1 LKPCNA
7 VARIFCVA
15 SKVDKCSLDAYICH
29 SFEQKINQPQEDKAT
44 MAEHN
49 QPEKGNISIHTE
61 NIFPI
66 IKKWLYSEKEI
77 FLRELVSNAVDA
89 ITKLQ
94 HVNLVEGLQLSEDYV
109 VDISIDKDAG
119 TLTIKDNGI
128 GMTADEI
135 RKYIN
140 QVAFSSAEEFVQ
152 KFKGLDDKNQIIG
165 HFGLGFYS
173 SFMVADK
180 VEIRSLSYQK
190 DAAGAHWTCEGST
203 SYELEE
209 IDKQDRGTEIILH
222 LEADEKEFLEEA
234 KVREV
239 VKKHCNFL
247 PVKITLAGKQVNDS
261 APLWNQSA
269 SEVTEEQYKEF
280 YGKLY
285 PMAEEPLFWI
295 HLNVDFPFNLKGILY
310 FPRLTTEFDVA
321 KSHIK
326 LFCSQVFVSDNC
338 PELIPEFLTP
348 LQGCLDAAD
357 LPLNVSRSYLQ
368 NEPQVR
374 KIREVITSRVA
385 SKICDLARHDREAFS
400 KIWDDIHTFVKY
412 GMLRDDKFYDKVKDQ
427 VIFRTTDD
435 CKYATLNEYLMRA
448 AAKHDKKV
456 YYANDEAAQATYI
469 KLFKSQGMEILLL
482 DAMIDSHFIQF
493 LETKN
498 SDVKFERVDSDLT
511 ENLLEEDR
519 KIELAGPDEQKLQS
533 AQVTELFEA
542 SLKATGLT
550 VRVES
555 LKDDSVSGMI
565 LLAEQTR
572 RFKEMT
578 RMMGQDGEMPD
589 MFAEH
594 TLMVNLKSPVVQNIV
609 KLQEAKRDEDAT
621 MLAEQVYDLA
631 MLSQRSFDKDRM
643 EAFLARSNKIL
654 EKLGGMS

>member
-1 LKPCNA
+1 
-7 VARIFCVA
+7 
-15 SKVDKCSLDAYICH
+15 
-29 SFEQKINQPQEDKAT
+29 
-44 MAEHN
+44 M
-49 QPEKGNISIHTE
+49 SIHTE